1 MAAPLCACG
10 QPSPGAVICK
20 TCTRGLQLTLIT
32 AASLGPDLEA
42 ATARQARF
50 TGPGRRAGGSV
61 LPFDERASA
70 AASALRNVLA
80 GWVRVL
86 SERNQ
91 SCTDAVSM

>member
-1 MAAPLCACG
+1 MATPLCACG

-20 TCTRGLQLTLIT
+20 TCTRGLQLALIT

-50 TGPGRRAGGSV
+50 TGPGRRGGGSV
-61 LPFDERASA
+61 LPFDERASNA
-70 AASALRNVLA
+70 AHALRAELS

-86 SERNQ
+86 AGE
-91 SCTDAVSM
+91 

>member
-1 MAAPLCACG
+1 MSAPLCACG

-61 LPFDERASA
+61 LPFDEAASA
-70 AASALRNVLA
+70 AAHALRSVLS

-86 SERNQ
+86 TER
-91 SCTDAVSM
+91 TT

>member
-1 MAAPLCACG
+1 MATPLCACG

-20 TCTRGLQLTLIT
+20 TCTRGLQLALIT

-50 TGPGRRAGGSV
+50 TGPGRRGAGSV
-61 LPFDERASA
+61 LPFDERASNA
-70 AASALRNVLA
+70 AHALRAELS

-86 SERNQ
+86 AGE
-91 SCTDAVSM
+91 